1 MLFYLAVS
9 VSRIDVTLYLWA
21 GVFNKKQKYNLP
33 NVLSQIIIFSISHPS
48 LFRFFTRA
56 LPTIPNPITPICK
69 SFKENLPKRTLFKSP
84 SFPSR
89 LQHLRP
95 SEVSGIATY
104 YIIKHANERYQTFFN
119 NQQCEKYT

>member
-1 MLFYLAVS
+1 MECYFTNLAVS

-69 SFKENLPKRTLFKSP
+69 RKRKKNLPKKNF
-84 SFPSR
+84 
-89 LQHLRP
+89 
-95 SEVSGIATY
+95 V
-104 YIIKHANERYQTFFN
+104 
-119 NQQCEKYT
+119 